1 MLQGHGGPIKAVL
14 FSPDGNKALTASF
27 DNSIGLWE
35 GTSGVR
41 FLDGHDAAVN
51 AIAFAGATRIVSGG
65 DDFAVLI
72 WDLESGNVQ
81 HRLEGHRGKVISV
94 AVFYFGKR
102 VASASWDGTA
112 RVWDLETGQKIN
124 ELTGH
129 KGTVNQVL
137 FLGSGG
143 VLTGSSDGTIREW
156 DQNGVQKRVLVRH
169 GFGINQLILNEP
181 DGWLAYGAVD
191 GGTRVIDL
199 QSTEIIADLTLERR
213 PILAM
218 AASPDK
224 SLIAVGDGQGYI
236 MIVDTSDWS
245 ISKDFKAA
253 KHGPIWAL
261 AFDPEGRSVLA
272 GGIEDSA
279 YVFPV
284 DDDADVQMSAVP
296 RGFHKDPKTM
306 SNGER
311 QFLRKCSV
319 CHTLQ
324 DADARRAGPSLK
336 GIFGRKAG
344 KLEGYSFSEAMARS
358 DLVWSAE
365 TIDALFDLGPDIYV
379 PGSKMP
385 MQRMTSAQD
394 RRDLIEYLRQNAQE

>member
-1 MLQGHGGPIKAVL
+1 MGLRLLIVIAFSLLAISASAQVPKVLQGHGGPIKAVL

-253 KHGPIWAL
+253 KHGP
-261 AFDPEGRSVLA
+261 
-272 GGIEDSA
+272 
-279 YVFPV
+279 
-284 DDDADVQMSAVP
+284 
-296 RGFHKDPKTM
+296 
-306 SNGER
+306 
-311 QFLRKCSV
+311 
-319 CHTLQ
+319 
-324 DADARRAGPSLK
+324 
-336 GIFGRKAG
+336 FGRKAG
-344 KLEGYSFSEAMARS
+344 KLEGYSFSEAMAGS